1 MFESLYKDL
10 LYRIRVGGF
19 WVRCILICVAVF
31 LVINLVRAYFT
42 FTNDGFPGVLYY
54 DIIHSIS
61 LSSTWKQDLL
71 FPWVWITHIFLHE
84 GFFHLLWN
92 MLWLY
97 WLGGIV
103 EDLIGSRHAILIYFE
118 AAIVGG
124 IFFVISTT
132 LFPWYKGIEVHAY
145 GASAAVCGLLFA
157 AATISPKYEVRLILI
172 GNVQIKYLALVVLI
186 LDLLFAGEN
195 SNSGGHFA
203 HVGGAFWGWMY
214 ITLLRSGIAMDSWL
228 DWFKGDPVKFSNRKI
243 MTKFEN
249 QKSKPSKNQTQNSTV
264 IPKEEKLNKI
274 LDKIKTQG
282 MDKLSTEEK
291 EFLENISKE

>member
-1 MFESLYKDL
+1 MFDSIYKDIQ
-10 LYRIRVGGF
+10 YRIRTGGF
-19 WVRCILICVAVF
+19 WVRCIALCIAVF
-31 LVINLVRAYFT
+31 LIINLVRAYFT

-61 LSSTWKQDLL
+61 LSSTLKHDLY

-92 MLWLY
+92 MLWLF
-97 WLGGIV
+97 WIGSIV
-103 EDLIGSRHAILIYFE
+103 EDLIGSRHAILIFFE
-118 AAIVGG
+118 TAIAGG
-124 IFFVISTT
+124 IFFIISAA

-145 GASAAVCGLLFA
+145 GASAAVTGLLFA
-157 AATISPKYEVRLILI
+157 AATLSPKYEVRLILI

-195 SNSGGHFA
+195 TNSGGHFA
-203 HVGGAFWGWMY
+203 HIGGAFWGWMY
-214 ITLLRSGIAMDSWL
+214 ITLLRNGYAMDSWL
-228 DWFKGDPVKFSNRKI
+228 SLFKRRTKNAASKYTENRRFNSPGKKQSN
-243 MTKFEN
+243 T
-249 QKSKPSKNQTQNSTV
+249 PAP

-282 MDKLSTEEK
+282 MEKLTSEEK
-291 EFLENISKE
+291 DFLEHISKE